1 MSASGLWVS
10 TRCTRQK
17 VKLVDKASLS
27 YSTTSLPRNLFL
39 YLNSAVSIKFHLRK
53 FSQYLASLKT
63 LHRGW
68 NKALQALKWQCL
80 HLPLWSQLHAWCLA
94 VLLARGTQHLWTTL
108 SAMGLCSSSLNWVQT
123 LFPRSCFVFIICNYF
138 SFVLYN
144 TPPK

>member
-39 YLNSAVSIKFHLRK
+39 YLNSAVNIKFHLRK

-80 HLPLWSQLHAWCLA
+80 HLPYGLSSMPGVSQCFWPEAPSICGLRSQQWVSAPH
-94 VLLARGTQHLWTTL
+94 HLIEYR
-108 SAMGLCSSSLNWVQT
+108 LCSQDPVLFSLFVIIFL
-123 LFPRSCFVFIICNYF
+123 LFYI
-138 SFVLYN
+138 
-144 TPPK
+144 TPPPK